1 MVTAKDMKVVVAL
14 DFQANGQ
21 SLGRAVRDIEKNL
34 NALQRRSAQIG
45 KSMSGIIPA
54 FAATGAA
61 AFSAYKFATSAAIQ
75 FEDSFA
81 GIKKTLNFS
90 EGAAVSAEKKF
101 KNLSDEIRSIAK
113 TTPIATNELNKIGEI
128 GGQLGIQASQIGKFV
143 DTISKLTVATN
154 MGAEDAAFAISRL
167 ANITGTAEKDIDN
180 LASTLVRLGNEFAAT
195 ESEIIN
201 TALGIATAME
211 SLESPITNSAVDAMA
226 LATALKAVGVQSQ
239 SGATAVQRALD
250 VMGKAVS
257 GGGKDLAVFAK
268 ISGMT
273 VRGFEELALVD
284 PAQAFLSFL
293 SGLRDISNSG
303 GDTISMLDQLGLSQQ
318 RTVRALRALAFASD
332 DVERAL
338 KSANEE
344 FVINNALNSEAEKRY
359 QTTTSQIGILRN
371 NINDIGI
378 ELGSQTLPILN
389 RFISGITT
397 IAKAKTADNITDMIK
412 KLGVF
417 AITLNTVVQALKNV
431 QRNLSMM
438 TGAGKSGQGA
448 FFADFFRGSQTN
460 IGANSRAQIEMLR
473 KEFLGELERIYQKE
487 LASGEKHQMGAIT
500 EEYLRLKSAAA
511 PGNLQF
517 LNENN
522 LDGTFKSYLAT
533 NRDTLLQVMKS
544 QGLDTKDVDSI
555 IRQASKQGIDVFKDT
570 SSYDPDNMDDFQKKH
585 VNFRNQIKDSITDQ
599 IKDQSKL
606 IELDN
611 IRKNLLNDEVSLK
624 EKGRQLD
631 FEAAQAKG
639 ELRKEMDNLTQQQ
652 EIDEKRLDA
661 TTEQL
666 EKQTK
671 LQKEFAEMTKKQRDA
686 AVKNLDDL
694 ETKSSNIS
702 KEITEN
708 KKQIALIEE
717 ARDKGKATEDDLK
730 RKNELI
736 EQNKELRRQQ
746 RTLKEEVGLATELL
760 GKFEQS
766 TDELKDEQTTLK
778 KIINDRKKEMSL
790 LKLRNQL
797 LSGDE
802 TGLENREKKITKKGE
817 KAAIDSEVMAA
828 ASGFKVF
835 DSDQALFQKVEQE
848 KALYDEL
855 SEQMHKLSNE
865 YMELSR
871 KKAEGIITDTE
882 LERLSKVNTE
892 LEQLDPIV
900 KNQRETYLG
909 LQDTL
914 DETITKS
921 DSYVKLLKTIEE
933 TSSDIVGAGKEKTTI
948 EVVDPEKIGKFD
960 VKDAVNNLE
969 KYISD
974 IDANSEQLRNR
985 LSSVGDEIDNLIKRN
1000 DELDKKIGQDA
1011 ADPRKKVSE
1020 ADLEEKAANSER
1032 IVNLREKEVE
1042 IDEVLKRNVDKRNK
1056 ADSERLRYVK
1066 AIADIQEQTESG
1078 LFDKKGTPTDDLR
1091 KKLEAERDALEA
1103 ERIGLKRAA
1112 NAFDDAFEKDV
1123 TTVEQRNQIE
1133 AVNNSIKEQVELK
1146 QKARNAT
1153 NNLVDKNELDIQ
1165 GLKDRIKA
1173 NDDYIAQTQKE
1184 LDEGKILEKQRK
1196 GVEERM
1202 EAAKKNNLELE
1213 TEIANKSNENARAR
1227 ADFQKKEE
1235 KLDKKI
1241 NNFREQRI
1249 GIEENIEERRKSGN
1263 VAEQK
1268 HNEILE
1274 KQKKNRRALN
1284 DLNSKTLTPQKY
1296 EKLLMDQYN
1305 TEEGK
1310 RIKERAQSRGKE
1322 INAIQKA
1329 LFELREVTQEE
1340 SLHGK
1345 QIKNNAKLQEI
1356 QAEKLKTVKKLI
1368 RDNIEA
1374 GTMTP
1379 QQAQSI
1385 ITMIDTGQIGDVID
1399 ELGRVQNISDMFGE
1413 GATGGK
1419 RNFFDRFKLRPETIE
1434 GIRNIREEI
1443 NNVGTGLFGLGNRM
1457 KGFGQALF
1465 DGTIKPLESLQVMLF
1480 KTGVGISKLVTKIFK
1495 LQEMPFKQGFAR
1507 LAAYLADSFQKNSKH
1522 VNFFTQQIG
1531 KMIKVT
1537 GRVVKLFGLFGT
1549 NMDNLAQKFVTS
1561 NKLTPQMIRM
1571 MTKLTTVIRGV
1582 TAAIMGLVANMA
1594 IMAVMSAAMT
1604 AFFKISENAN
1614 KSEAAIDGVRGSLDD
1629 LFGDRQS
1636 LVGQRANVDVL
1647 TELLDE
1653 YKNKG
1658 DEFAEVTQAI
1668 ADRLDEAEKNLLKQ
1682 ELEYNK
1688 KLGDIVQT
1696 TLFDST
1702 VLGDNADVQKFLSA
1716 VGDLAGTTIDLRGTR
1731 ELFFDDLFQG
1741 IGAQVADIPT
1751 TGQLTPRDILEA
1763 FVDVNSFEKSSRQIF
1778 GILLEGLEDSY
1789 NLIYDTPG
1797 TGNRNFFT
1805 VSQKNLTD
1813 FMKEF
1818 EVANQKFFGGDT
1830 VLFGRDADKEGY
1842 FESKGFEQYTKN
1854 LDANLQSMADQIDV
1868 TLGDDFI
1875 RIDKVSALGFRDE
1888 LAMITNESVAAFLQ
1902 ETDGALSAA
1911 DLKAGQIFLDNLIGG
1926 LKAEG
1931 TEQFK
1936 KDLVTM
1942 FASGNVIIEQAYQE
1956 MAGGKSLIAEIQTQA
1971 MLAEMK
1977 QLQNEGF
1984 IGVIVDPAKN
1994 FAQARAQ
2001 LQQGRNLL
2009 LEQEKENAQKIREEL
2024 DLAALELDK
2033 FNQTLTENFN
2043 KVRSTL
2049 SQIFSDMPVQVK
2061 KSIKRITEELM
2072 VKGALARNFENMIK
2086 RLSTFAPVLAEQLS
2100 KEGPKVAQVVKNFL
2114 NDRTMAQIAES
2125 GLINLFPEG
2134 ASEIGVK
2141 SDQLEELKKN
2151 GLEIGSAMADGI
2163 LLGLHKRGQIALPNT
2178 LVMLLNDTV
2187 QAGTDAMGIRS
2198 PSAVTRDLI
2207 GTPMIEGIVSGLADT
2222 ETIKKA
2228 IKNTMDKA
2236 VMDASKYVEQLD
2248 QYYYATTNQAL
2259 DEMSDAFDALF
2270 GFTSAQRDLVQANYA
2285 VQKSEQALMATRREI
2300 ASWSDRYLKNQKELQ
2315 RLEVEGR
2322 KGNITGSEE
2331 LSILKQKVA
2340 LQDMLDRAQG
2350 KRSARDKLAIANAEE
2365 ELDKLKLAAEAGIV
2379 SSLEVDAAEESL
2391 AELKGDNLSI
2401 DEQRIAVL
2409 ELSEAEKELQ
2419 RTEDKA
2425 KETSDELIAARQ
2437 TAITLTD
2444 EQANA
2449 NFELE
2454 IAYDNLEAAVEG
2466 VYLAEHKYEKARDK
2480 FTEFVASSPELFD
2493 ALIEGYGGVGSHI
2506 DTVITKT
2513 KNMAAQTK
2521 TSMDAAIDSV
2531 RAYLHE
2537 LARADAEGM
2546 LEYNP
2551 SDLSKGQELAQKKFT
2566 NFEEFLDLSGF
2577 KGTQFKSELLN
2588 AVQTNK
2594 VGANLPGAKGQF
2606 ADDLEYQLGINQA
2619 QRLINASNKGDEE
2632 FEATGGRR
2640 YEFVRAMEG
2649 LLGVPFTLFESG
2661 QYGTSEEA
2669 LKKQNLE
2676 YLIPELA
2683 NRGVLIFDT
2692 SQKLKDYES
2701 DFSRDVVSGTRAA
2714 GFMPTTGTQSY
2725 GGQTKVFKST
2735 FLQPYFNELNKF
2747 SGITGQNYPTTP
2759 QELLNAI
2766 GFSNSSQAGNY
2777 YYTMRNKIG
2786 NRSNLP
2792 KNEQNELDNYF
2803 MRLTGALDSYLKRIG
2818 MTNTAVVKGFKYGG
2832 NVRPFQRA
2840 LVGEYGPEFIQ
2851 ALPQGGLRVTPQGS
2865 GAGTS
2870 MVVENL
2876 NVQVTGV
2883 PSDPIQARKAAQQI
2897 QKALV
2902 NLQKEGSVG
2911 TGMRRN

>member
-1 MVTAKDMKVVVAL
+1 MVTAKDAKVVVSL

-34 NALQRRSAQIG
+34 NALQRRSAQVG

-81 GIKKTLNFS
+81 GIKKTLNFT

-101 KNLSDEIRSIAK
+101 KNLSDEIRDIAK

-250 VMGKAVS
+250 VMGKAVV
-257 GGGKDLAVFAK
+257 GGGKELAVFAK
-268 ISGMT
+268 ISGLT
-273 VRGFEELALVD
+273 IQGFEELALVD
-284 PAQAFLSFL
+284 PAQAFLAFL
-293 SGLRDISNSG
+293 NGLRDISNSG
-303 GDTISMLDQLGLSQQ
+303 GDTITMLEQLGLSQQ

-378 ELGSQTLPILN
+378 ELGSQTLPVLN

-412 KLGVF
+412 KFGIL
-417 AITLNTVVQALKNV
+417 AISLNTVVQALKNV
-431 QRNLSMM
+431 QRNMSMM
-438 TGAGKSGQGA
+438 VGAGKGGQGA
-448 FFADFFRGSQTN
+448 FFADFFRGRQTN
-460 IGANSRAQIEMLR
+460 ASANASAQIEMLR
-473 KEFLGELERIYQKE
+473 KEFLETLDATYLKE
-487 LASGEKHQMGAIT
+487 LKHTEPHQIGALKAQYRNLQAS
-500 EEYLRLKSAAA
+500 AA

-522 LDGTFKSYLAT
+522 LDGTFKAFLGT
-533 NRDTLLQVMKS
+533 NRDTLLQVLQS
-544 QGLDTKDVDSI
+544 QGLDTKDVDSV
-555 IRQASKQGIDVFKDT
+555 IRRAANEGIDVFKDT
-570 SSYDPDNMDDFQKKH
+570 SNYDLDNLDDFQKKH
-585 VNFRNQIKDSITDQ
+585 INYRNQVKDSITDQ
-599 IKDQSKL
+599 IADQTKL
-606 IELDN
+606 TELTQVRNSLLDDELD
-611 IRKNLLNDEVSLK
+611 LK
-624 EKGRQLD
+624 QKGKDLD
-631 FEAAQAKG
+631 FEARKSLNALQIEVEELNRLQEQDVKEYEAKT
-639 ELRKEMDNLTQQQ
+639 E
-652 EIDEKRLDA
+652 EI
-661 TTEQL
+661 

-671 LQKEFAEMTKKQRDA
+671 LQKDFANMTKEQQA
-686 AVKNLDDL
+686 AARKNLESL
-694 ETKSSNIS
+694 EESSSLITRT
-702 KEITEN
+702 ITEN
-708 KKQIALIEE
+708 KKEIAKIEE
-717 ARDKGKATEDDLK
+717 AKGKGKATDADLARSK
-730 RKNELI
+730 ELTY
-736 EQNKELRRQQ
+736 QNKLLREQEGLLRQDI
-746 RTLKEEVGLATELL
+746 KVAEGIL
-760 GKFEQS
+760 GTFEQS
-766 TDELKDEQTTLK
+766 TEFLEEEQKTLK
-778 KIINDRKKEMSL
+778 NVINDRKKELSL
-790 LKLRNQL
+790 LRLRQDL
-797 LSGDE
+797 LLGDE
-802 TGLENREKKITKKGE
+802 TGLENREKKITGRGKD
-817 KAAIDSEVMAA
+817 AAISSEVMAA
-828 ASGFKVF
+828 ASGYEVF
-835 DSDQALFQKVEQE
+835 DSDQKLFQKVEKE
-848 KALYDEL
+848 KQLYNEL
-855 SEQMHKLSNE
+855 SEDMYNLSNQ
-865 YMELSR
+865 YMELSKR
-871 KKAEGIITDTE
+871 KAEGLATPED
-882 LERLSKVNTE
+882 LERLAQLNTD
-892 LEQLDPIV
+892 LEQLDPIL
-900 KNQRETYLG
+900 KNQRQTYLS

-914 DETITKS
+914 DDTITNTEG
-921 DSYVKLLKTIEE
+921 YVKLLKTFEE
-933 TSSDIVGAGKEKTTI
+933 TQSDIVGAGAQKKIKEG
-948 EVVDPEKIGKFD
+948 VDLDKIGGFD
-960 VKDAVNNLE
+960 VRDAVKNLNT
-969 KYISD
+969 YITD
-974 IDANSEQLRNR
+974 IDTNSENLKNR
-985 LSSVGDEIDNLIKRN
+985 LQSIGDEIEALTKRN
-1000 DELDKKIGQDA
+1000 AKLNDDIAEA
-1011 ADPRKKVSE
+1011 AVDPRKQVSE
-1020 ADLEEKAANSER
+1020 ADLDELVANNEKIQKLKDKELTIDEALTLNSE
-1032 IVNLREKEVE
+1032 
-1042 IDEVLKRNVDKRNK
+1042 KRAK
-1056 ADSERLRYVK
+1056 ADSERLRYEK
-1066 AIADIQEQTESG
+1066 AIADIKEKSKEG
-1078 LFDKKGTPTDDLR
+1078 VFDKEGTEVGELKQRLR
-1091 KKLEAERDALEA
+1091 DEATKLEE
-1103 ERIGLKRAA
+1103 ERIGLTRDK
-1112 NAFDDAFEKDV
+1112 NAMDDKFFERPDV
-1123 TTVEQRNQIE
+1123 IDQQGKIE
-1133 AVNNSIKEQVELK
+1133 AINRGIADEVSLK
-1146 QKARNAT
+1146 QKSREQSKKIINDA
-1153 NNLVDKNELDIQ
+1153 KQEIQ
-1165 GLKDRIKA
+1165 GLEDKISANKTYIEDNQKLLDDNLIAEKEKARVQKNIKDFNQQNIEMLSEIEAKNSEIARAEK
-1173 NDDYIAQTQKE
+1173 DY
-1184 LDEGKILEKQRK
+1184 EKVK
-1196 GVEERM
+1196 NS
-1202 EAAKKNNLELE
+1202 ADKKNKQLNQQKADIEA
-1213 TEIANKSNENARAR
+1213 EIEKKRAKNNT
-1227 ADFQKKEE
+1227 AEA
-1235 KLDKKI
+1235 KL
-1241 NNFREQRI
+1241 
-1249 GIEENIEERRKSGN
+1249 
-1263 VAEQK
+1263 
-1268 HNEILE
+1268 NEILE
-1274 KQKKNRRALN
+1274 RQKKNKQDINKL
-1284 DLNSKTLTPQKY
+1284 DSETLTPQKF
-1296 EKLLMDQYN
+1296 EDLQIEEYN
-1305 TEEGK
+1305 REEQK
-1310 RIKERAQSRGKE
+1310 RINDRAVARGKE
-1322 INAIQKA
+1322 VDKMSKA
-1329 LFELREVTQEE
+1329 LLELREITQEE
-1340 SLHGK
+1340 TLHGK
-1345 QIKNNAKLQEI
+1345 QIKNNNKLQEI
-1356 QAEKLKTVKKLI
+1356 QAQKLQTVNQLI
-1368 RDNIEA
+1368 KDNIKS
-1374 GTMTP
+1374 GQLTP
-1379 QQAQSI
+1379 QQAESI
-1385 ITMIDTGQIGDVID
+1385 VRMIDTGQIGEVID
-1399 ELGRVQNISDMFGE
+1399 ELGQIQSISDMFGE
-1413 GATGGK
+1413 KGMDK
-1419 RNFFDRFKLRPETIE
+1419 RNFFDRFKLRPETVE

-1443 NNVGTGLFGLGNRM
+1443 NNVGTGLFGLGN
-1457 KGFGQALF
+1457 KFKNFGQKLV
-1465 DGTIKPLESLQVMLF
+1465 DGTIRPLESLQIRLL
-1480 KTGVGISKLVTKIFK
+1480 KTGFGISKLVTKIFK
-1495 LQEMPFKQGFAR
+1495 LQELPFRQGFSR
-1507 LAAYLADSFQKNSKH
+1507 LASYLIDNFEKNSKH
-1522 VNFFTQQIG
+1522 INFFTQNVG
-1531 KMIKVT
+1531 RMIKMV
-1537 GRVVKLFGLFGT
+1537 GRGIKFLGLFGK

-1571 MTKLTTVIRGV
+1571 MVKLTTVIRGV
-1582 TAAIMGLVANMA
+1582 GAAIMGLVANMA
-1594 IMAVMSAAMT
+1594 IMAAMSAAMT
-1604 AFFKISENAN
+1604 AFFKVSENAN
-1614 KSEAAIDGVRGSLDD
+1614 KSQAAIDGIRGSLDD

-1636 LVGQRANVDVL
+1636 LVGQKANVNVL

-1658 DEFAEVTQAI
+1658 TEFAEVTQAI
-1668 ADRLDEAEKNLLKQ
+1668 ADRLDEAESNLLKQ
-1682 ELEYNK
+1682 EIEYNK

-1696 TLFDST
+1696 TLFDSK

-1751 TGQLTPRDILEA
+1751 TGQLTPRDILES
-1763 FVDVNSFEKSSRQIF
+1763 FVDVNSFSKSSRQIF

-1789 NLIYDTPG
+1789 DLIYDAPG
-1797 TGNRNFFT
+1797 TGSRNFFS
-1805 VSQKNLTD
+1805 VSQQNLKE

-1818 EVANQKFFGGDT
+1818 EVSNNKFLGFGGDGI
-1830 VLFGRDADKEGY
+1830 FSRDADKEGY
-1842 FESKGFEQYTKN
+1842 FDSKGFDNYTKN

-1868 TLGDDFI
+1868 TLGPDFI
-1875 RIDKVSALGFRDE
+1875 KIDKVSALGFRDE
-1888 LAMITNESVAAFLQ
+1888 LAMITKESVAAFLQ
-1902 ETDGALSAA
+1902 ETDGALSAT

-1926 LKAEG
+1926 LRSDG

-1942 FASGNVIIEQAYQE
+1942 FASGNVIVEQAFQE
-1956 MAGGKSLIAEIQTQA
+1956 MSDGKSLIAEIQTQA

-2043 KVRSTL
+2043 KVRNTL

-2100 KEGPKVAQVVKNFL
+2100 KEGPKVAQIVRNFL
-2114 NDRTMAQIAES
+2114 KDRTMAQVAES

-2178 LVMLLNDTV
+2178 LVMLLNNTV
-2187 QAGTDAMGIRS
+2187 QAGVDAMGIRS
-2198 PSAVTRDLI
+2198 PSGVTRDLI

-2222 ETIKKA
+2222 DTIKNA
-2228 IKNTMDKA
+2228 IKGTMDKA
-2236 VMDASKYVEQLD
+2236 VMDASKYVEELD
-2248 QYYYATTNQAL
+2248 KYYYATTNQAL
-2259 DEMSDAFDALF
+2259 DEMSEAFDALF

-2401 DEQRIAVL
+2401 DEQRIVVL
-2409 ELSEAEKELQ
+2409 ELAEANRELQ
-2419 RTEDKA
+2419 NTEDKA

-2437 TAITLTD
+2437 TAIQLTD

-2449 NFELE
+2449 NYELE

-2480 FTEFVASSPELFD
+2480 FTEFVATSPELFD

-2506 DTVITKT
+2506 DTVIQKT
-2513 KNMAAQTK
+2513 KNMASQTK
-2521 TSMDAAIDSV
+2521 TAMDSAIDSV

-2546 LEYNP
+2546 LEYHP
-2551 SDLSKGQELAQKKFT
+2551 SDLSKGQQLAQKEFA

-2577 KGTQFKSELLN
+2577 GGTQFKGELMN
-2588 AVQTNK
+2588 AIQTNK
-2594 VGANLPGAKGQF
+2594 VGANLPGAKNQF
-2606 ADDLEYQLGINQA
+2606 ADDTEYQLGINQA
-2619 QRLINASNKGDEE
+2619 ERLIQAKDDKVLGE
-2632 FEATGGRR
+2632 TKGRR

-2661 QYGTSEEA
+2661 EYGTSEEA

-2692 SQKLKDYES
+2692 SQKLKDYEE
-2701 DFSRDVVSGTRAA
+2701 DFSRNVVA
-2714 GFMPTTGTQSY
+2714 GVTQAGYNPITGRQSY
-2725 GGQTKVFKST
+2725 GGQTETYEADYLPKYIKALGDWTKVT
-2735 FLQPYFNELNKF
+2735 
-2747 SGITGQNYPTTP
+2747 GINYPTKV
-2759 QELLNAI
+2759 QDLLNEI
-2766 GFSNSSQAGNY
+2766 GFSNSSNAENY
-2777 YYTMRNKIG
+2777 YYQMKNKIG
-2786 NRSNLP
+2786 NRNNLP
-2792 KNEQNELDNYF
+2792 PNEKNVLDNYF
-2803 MRLTGALDSYLKRIG
+2803 LKLAGALDSYLKMIG
-2818 MTNTAVVKGFKYGG
+2818 MKNTAVVKGFKYGG

-2865 GAGTS
+2865 GAGSS